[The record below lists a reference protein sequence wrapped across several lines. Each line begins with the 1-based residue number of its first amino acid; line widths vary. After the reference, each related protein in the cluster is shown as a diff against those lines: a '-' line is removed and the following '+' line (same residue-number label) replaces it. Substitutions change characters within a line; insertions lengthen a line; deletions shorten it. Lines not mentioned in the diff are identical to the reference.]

1 MFATPCAFTRS
12 CAQADERTD
21 GLLRRLGLDGLHSAL
36 PARLSGGQRQ
46 RVALARTLALQP
58 EIILFDEPMAALDAA
73 TRLTLREELLQLRR
87 EFSCTI
93 VYVTHDQEE
102 ALTLSDRVMVM
113 EGGRIRQIDTPE
125 NLLRRPADA
134 YVREFVGE
142 NLLRRQKALE
152 RFPAVGGR
160 MRKPPAALTAAAAA
174 LLVFFAVTF
183 AYPLSRM
190 LAQITPEG
198 AAAVFSST
206 VFRRAVGSSCLSGGL
221 TVLFALPLAMLMALL
236 TESTRVRCRALWRG
250 IFVLPMLLPSV
261 SQGTGLVL
269 LLGTNGLLTRGL
281 CLPGSIYGLQGIV
294 LGQVLYT
301 APIAYLLLANLL
313 RYRSRS
319 PYDAARLAGVPP
331 LFRWSGITLPFL
343 RKELLAAAFLVFSLS
358 VTDYGIPLAV
368 GGKVKTLASVMY
380 SSVVGQLDF
389 GRGCVIG
396 LLLLIPALCSSVFG
410 LLAPRRWVVSAARRP
425 AEPPENPRR
434 DRWALLLCALT
445 ALLFVLPVLAFTGTM
460 FMEKYPVQTT
470 LTLRHLR
477 EFWTP
482 QVRAGLRNSVLL
494 GLGTAAVGTALTA
507 AAALVTARYANRAAR
522 WVHTLSV
529 LLMAVPGLVLG
540 LSFVL
545 AFKGTALYGTV
556 WILILAGVLHFFTTP
571 YNLLYQ
577 SLQKLSSELESVG
590 STLGI
595 PPLRLIF
602 DVLLPQC
609 AGTLADMAAYFFV
622 SSTVTISAAAFL
634 STASTRPLA
643 LLMVQYSDQLNLSG
657 AAYLSFLIL
666 AVNLLARAAAALVR
680 RLVRR

>member
-1 MFATPCAFTRS
+1 
-12 CAQADERTD
+12 
-21 GLLRRLGLDGLHSAL
+21 
-36 PARLSGGQRQ
+36 
-46 RVALARTLALQP
+46 
-58 EIILFDEPMAALDAA
+58 
-73 TRLTLREELLQLRR
+73 
-87 EFSCTI
+87 
-93 VYVTHDQEE
+93 
-102 ALTLSDRVMVM
+102 
-113 EGGRIRQIDTPE
+113 
-125 NLLRRPADA
+125 
-134 YVREFVGE
+134 
-142 NLLRRQKALE
+142 
-152 RFPAVGGR
+152 
-160 MRKPPAALTAAAAA
+160 MRKHPAALTAAAAA

-198 AAAVFSST
+198 AAVFSST
-206 VFRRAVGSSCLSGGL
+206 VFRRAVGSSCLSGAL

-281 CLPGSIYGLQGIV
+281 RLPGSIYGLQGIV

-343 RKELLAAAFLVFSLS
+343 RKELLA
-358 VTDYGIPLAV
+358 
-368 GGKVKTLASVMY
+368 
-380 SSVVGQLDF
+380 
-389 GRGCVIG
+389 
-396 LLLLIPALCSSVFG
+396 
-410 LLAPRRWVVSAARRP
+410 PRRWVVSAARRP

-460 FMEKYPVQTT
+460 FMEKYPMQTT

-494 GLGTAAVGTALTA
+494 GLGMAAVGTALTA

-622 SSTVTISAAAFL
+622 SSTVTISAAA
-634 STASTRPLA
+634 
-643 LLMVQYSDQLNLSG
+643 
-657 AAYLSFLIL
+657 
-666 AVNLLARAAAALVR
+666 LVR

>member
-1 MFATPCAFTRS
+1 
-12 CAQADERTD
+12 
-21 GLLRRLGLDGLHSAL
+21 
-36 PARLSGGQRQ
+36 
-46 RVALARTLALQP
+46 
-58 EIILFDEPMAALDAA
+58 
-73 TRLTLREELLQLRR
+73 
-87 EFSCTI
+87 
-93 VYVTHDQEE
+93 
-102 ALTLSDRVMVM
+102 
-113 EGGRIRQIDTPE
+113 
-125 NLLRRPADA
+125 
-134 YVREFVGE
+134 
-142 NLLRRQKALE
+142 
-152 RFPAVGGR
+152 
-160 MRKPPAALTAAAAA
+160 MRKHPAALTAAAAA

-183 AYPLSRM
+183 VYPLSRI

-301 APIAYLLLANLL
+301 APIAYLLL
-313 RYRSRS
+313 
-319 PYDAARLAGVPP
+319 
-331 LFRWSGITLPFL
+331 
-343 RKELLAAAFLVFSLS
+343 
-358 VTDYGIPLAV
+358 
-368 GGKVKTLASVMY
+368 
-380 SSVVGQLDF
+380 
-389 GRGCVIG
+389 
-396 LLLLIPALCSSVFG
+396 IPALCSSVFE
-410 LLAPRRWVVSAARRP
+410 LLAPRRWVVSAACRP

-590 STLGI
+590 NTLGI

-643 LLMVQYSDQLNLSG
+643 LLVVQYSDQLNLSG

>member
-1 MFATPCAFTRS
+1 
-12 CAQADERTD
+12 
-21 GLLRRLGLDGLHSAL
+21 
-36 PARLSGGQRQ
+36 
-46 RVALARTLALQP
+46 
-58 EIILFDEPMAALDAA
+58 
-73 TRLTLREELLQLRR
+73 
-87 EFSCTI
+87 
-93 VYVTHDQEE
+93 
-102 ALTLSDRVMVM
+102 
-113 EGGRIRQIDTPE
+113 
-125 NLLRRPADA
+125 
-134 YVREFVGE
+134 
-142 NLLRRQKALE
+142 
-152 RFPAVGGR
+152 
-160 MRKPPAALTAAAAA
+160 MRKHPAALTAAAAA

-190 LAQITPEG
+190 LTQITPEG

-206 VFRRAVGSSCLSGGL
+206 VFRRAVGSSCLSGAL

-281 CLPGSIYGLQGIV
+281 RLPGSIYGLQGIV

-396 LLLLIPALCSSVFG
+396 LLLLIPALCSSVFE

-494 GLGTAAVGTALTA
+494 GLGTAAVGTAITA

-595 PPLRLIF
+595 PPLCLIF

-634 STASTRPLA
+634 STASMRPLA
-643 LLMVQYSDQLNLSG
+643 LLAVQYSDQLNLSG

>member
-1 MFATPCAFTRS
+1 
-12 CAQADERTD
+12 
-21 GLLRRLGLDGLHSAL
+21 
-36 PARLSGGQRQ
+36 
-46 RVALARTLALQP
+46 
-58 EIILFDEPMAALDAA
+58 
-73 TRLTLREELLQLRR
+73 
-87 EFSCTI
+87 
-93 VYVTHDQEE
+93 
-102 ALTLSDRVMVM
+102 
-113 EGGRIRQIDTPE
+113 
-125 NLLRRPADA
+125 
-134 YVREFVGE
+134 
-142 NLLRRQKALE
+142 
-152 RFPAVGGR
+152 
-160 MRKPPAALTAAAAA
+160 
-174 LLVFFAVTF
+174 
-183 AYPLSRM
+183 
-190 LAQITPEG
+190 
-198 AAAVFSST
+198 
-206 VFRRAVGSSCLSGGL
+206 
-221 TVLFALPLAMLMALL
+221 
-236 TESTRVRCRALWRG
+236 
-250 IFVLPMLLPSV
+250 
-261 SQGTGLVL
+261 
-269 LLGTNGLLTRGL
+269 
-281 CLPGSIYGLQGIV
+281 
-294 LGQVLYT
+294 
-301 APIAYLLLANLL
+301 
-313 RYRSRS
+313 
-319 PYDAARLAGVPP
+319 
-331 LFRWSGITLPFL
+331 
-343 RKELLAAAFLVFSLS
+343 
-358 VTDYGIPLAV
+358 
-368 GGKVKTLASVMY
+368 MY

-396 LLLLIPALCSSVFG
+396 LLLLIPALCSSVFE

-460 FMEKYPVQTT
+460 FMEKYPMQTT

-494 GLGTAAVGTALTA
+494 GLGMAAVGTALTA

-622 SSTVTISAAAFL
+622 SSTVTISAAA
-634 STASTRPLA
+634 
-643 LLMVQYSDQLNLSG
+643 
-657 AAYLSFLIL
+657 
-666 AVNLLARAAAALVR
+666 LVR